1 MLFRRILAPLAAALL
16 LAACTKVATEAP
28 QAGAT
33 GAIGARHAWTEPGVL
48 RIGIMLTPNQLN
60 PILTENTTESML
72 AGLTFDLLIEAD
84 EKGNPVPRLAT
95 EVPTLENGGISPDG
109 LTITYHLRK
118 NVKWHDGVPFTSK
131 DVKYSLEQ
139 LMNPKNNVI
148 SRTGYEL
155 VKSVDTPD
163 PATVTFHL
171 KEKFVP
177 FVNTVFAESDNPFR
191 IIPEHL
197 LAKYSDL
204 NGVPFN
210 SSPVGTGPFK
220 FVSWRRGDRLEYAAN
235 DGYFLGKPKLSKIVA
250 RIIPDENT
258 LVTALRTHEIDWLFE
273 ATPNTYKELKTLP
286 DVMNLLVDNNQYY
299 GMLYNI
305 KQPLLADAR
314 VRRAIAYGLDKKAL
328 VDDNTFGSASVA
340 TEDLPA
346 YMWAYEPNVTVYGH
360 DPAKAK
366 ALLAQAG
373 WKPGQDGI
381 LTRDGKRL
389 SLVMTYNQGS
399 ATSKQT
405 SVQIQAALR
414 EIGVDIQPKPYLGS
428 LLFASYGAGG
438 ILQTGKFDLN
448 LSGWIAGVD
457 PDDSSQF
464 MCKFIPPAGNNY
476 TRECS
481 KEMDAA
487 QEEALGTFD
496 LAKRKLAYSKIQK
509 ILAGDMPQNF
519 FWWPRQIQSINP
531 DFKGFSP
538 NPVTESWNAYLW
550 DI

>member
-1 MLFRRILAPLAAALL
+1 LLFRRILASCAAALL
-16 LAACTKVATEAP
+16 LAACTKVTTVTAQSA
-28 QAGAT
+28 AT
-33 GAIGARHAWTEPGVL
+33 GEARHPWTQAGVL

-72 AGLTFDLLIEAD
+72 AALTFDLLVEAD

-95 EVPTLENGGISPDG
+95 EVPSLENGGISQDG
-109 LTITYHLRK
+109 LTITYHLRQD
-118 NVKWHDGVPFTSK
+118 VKWHDGVPFTSA
-131 DVKYSLEQ
+131 DVKYSQEQ
-139 LMNPKNNVI
+139 LMNPKNNII

-155 VKSVDTPD
+155 VRSVDTPD
-163 PATVTFHL
+163 PATVVFHL

-191 IIPEHL
+191 IIPKHL

-204 NGVPFN
+204 NQVSFN
-210 SSPVGTGPFK
+210 SAPVGTGPFK
-220 FVSWRRGDRLEYAAN
+220 FVSWRRGDRIEYEAN
-235 DGYFLGKPKLSKIVA
+235 DAYFMGKPHLRRIVA

-273 ATPNTYKELKTLP
+273 ATPNTYKELKTMT
-286 DVMNLLVDNNQYY
+286 DVKNILVDNNQYY
-299 GMLYNI
+299 GMIYNL
-305 KQPLLADAR
+305 KQPLLADVR
-314 VRRAIAYGLDKKAL
+314 VRKAIAYALDKTAL
-328 VDDNTFGSASVA
+328 VNNNTFGSASVA
-340 TEDLPA
+340 TEDLPS
-346 YMWAYEPNVTVYGH
+346 YMWAYEPDVTRYER
-360 DPAKAK
+360 DPEKAK
-366 ALLAQAG
+366 ALLAEAG
-373 WKPGQDGI
+373 WKAGADGI
-381 LTRDGKRL
+381 LTKGGKRL

-399 ATSKQT
+399 ATSKGV
-405 SVQIQAALR
+405 SVQIQAALHA
-414 EIGVDIQPKPYLGS
+414 IGVEVEPKAYLGS

-438 ILQTGKFDLN
+438 ILQTGKFDLD

-457 PDDSSQF
+457 PDDSSQYL
-464 MCKFIPPAGNNY
+464 CKFIPPAGNNY

-487 QEEALGTFD
+487 QNEALGTFD
-496 LAKRKLAYSKIQK
+496 QAKRKAAYSKIQK
-509 ILAGDMPQNF
+509 ILADDMPQNF

>member
-1 MLFRRILAPLAAALL
+1 LLFRRFLASFAVALL
-16 LAACTKVATEAP
+16 LAGCTKVSTESSQPASS
-28 QAGAT
+28 GE
-33 GAIGARHAWTEPGVL
+33 ARHAWTQAGVL
-48 RIGIMLTPNQLN
+48 RIGILLTPNQLN
-60 PILTENTTESML
+60 PILAENTTESML
-72 AGLTFDLLIEAD
+72 AALVFDLLVEAD
-84 EKGNPVPRLAT
+84 EKGNPVPRLAA
-95 EVPTLENGGISPDG
+95 EVPTRENGGISPDG

-118 NVKWHDGVPFTSK
+118 DVQWHDGVRFTSD

-139 LMNPKNNVI
+139 VMNPKNNVI

-155 VKSVDTPD
+155 VKSVGTPD
-163 PATVTFHL
+163 PATVVFHL

-177 FVNTVFAESDNPFR
+177 FVDTVFAESDNPFR
-191 IIPEHL
+191 IIPRHL
-197 LAKYSDL
+197 LAKYSAL
-204 NGVPFN
+204 NQVPFN
-210 SSPVGTGPFK
+210 SAPIGTGPFK
-220 FVSWRRGDRLEYAAN
+220 FVSWQRGDRIEYRAN
-235 DGYFLGKPKLSKIVA
+235 DGFYLGKPHLRRIVA

-273 ATPNTYKELKTLP
+273 ATPNTYKELKTMAG
-286 DVMNLLVDNNQYY
+286 VKNILVDNNQYY
-299 GMLYNI
+299 SMLYNL
-305 KQPLLADAR
+305 KQPLLADVR
-314 VRRAIAYGLDKKAL
+314 VRKAIAYAIDKTTL
-328 VDDNTFGSASVA
+328 VDNNTFGSASVA

-346 YMWAYEPNVTVYGH
+346 YLWAYEPDVTRYER

-366 ALLAQAG
+366 ALLSEAG
-373 WKPGQDGI
+373 WKPGGDGI
-381 LTRDGKRL
+381 LARDGKKL

-399 ATSKQT
+399 ATSKQV

-414 EIGVDIQPKPYLGS
+414 DVGVEIEPKPFLGS

-438 ILQTGKFDLN
+438 ILQTGKFDLD
-448 LSGWIAGVD
+448 LSGWVAGVD

-487 QEEALGTFD
+487 QNEALGSFD
-496 LAKRKLAYSKIQK
+496 RAKRKAAYSKIQR

-538 NPVTESWNAYLW
+538 NPVTESWNAHLW

>member
-1 MLFRRILAPLAAALL
+1 MLFRRILAPFAAALV
-16 LAACTKVATEAP
+16 LAACTKVSTEPA
-28 QAGAT
+28 QTAAS
-33 GAIGARHAWTEPGVL
+33 AEARHQWSQAGVL
-48 RIGIMLTPNQLN
+48 RIGILLTPNQLN

-72 AGLTFDLLIEAD
+72 AGLAFDLLVEAD

-95 EVPTLENGGISPDG
+95 EVPSLQNGGISRDG

-118 NVKWHDGVPFTSK
+118 DVKWHDGAPFTSA
-131 DVKYSLEQ
+131 DVKYSQEQ
-139 LMNPKNNVI
+139 LMNPKNNII

-155 VKSVDTPD
+155 VRSVDTPD
-163 PATVTFHL
+163 PATVVFHL

-191 IIPEHL
+191 IIPKHL
-197 LAKYSDL
+197 LAKYPDL
-204 NGVPFN
+204 NQVAFN
-210 SSPVGTGPFK
+210 SAPVGTGAFK
-220 FVSWRRGDRLEYAAN
+220 FVSWKRGERLEYAAN
-235 DGYFLGKPKLSKIVA
+235 DAYFMGKPHLRRIIV

-258 LVTALRTHEIDWLFE
+258 LVTALRTHDIDWLFE
-273 ATPNTYKELKTLP
+273 ATPNTYKELKTIP
-286 DVMNLLVDNNQYY
+286 DVRNILVDNNQYY
-299 GMLYNI
+299 SLLFNL
-305 KQPLLADAR
+305 KAPLLGDVR
-314 VRRAIAYGLDKKAL
+314 VRKAIAYALDKTAL
-328 VDDNTFGSASVA
+328 VNDNTFGSASVA
-340 TEDLPA
+340 TEDLPT
-346 YMWAYEPNVTVYGH
+346 YMWAYEPDVTRYER
-360 DPAKAK
+360 DTAKAK

-373 WKPGQDGI
+373 WKPGQDGT

-399 ATSKQT
+399 ATSKQVN
-405 SVQIQAALR
+405 VQIQAALHD
-414 EIGVDIQPKPYLGS
+414 IGVEIEAKPYLGS

-487 QEEALGTFD
+487 QDEALGTFD
-496 LAKRKLAYSKIQK
+496 QAKRKAAYSKIQR
-509 ILAGDMPQNF
+509 ILADDMPQDF
-519 FWWPRQIQSINP
+519 LWWPRQIQSINP

>member
-1 MLFRRILAPLAAALL
+1 M
-16 LAACTKVATEAP
+16 LAACTKVASEAP
-28 QAGAT
+28 QSAET
-33 GAIGARHAWTEPGVL
+33 GQARRPWTQAGVL
-48 RIGIMLTPNQLN
+48 RIGIMLAPNQLN
-60 PILTENTTESML
+60 PLLAENTTESML
-72 AGLTFDLLIEAD
+72 AGLAFDLLVEAD

-95 EVPTLENGGISPDG
+95 EVPSLENGGVSRDG

-118 NVKWHDGVPFTSK
+118 DVTWHDGAPFTSK

-139 LMNPKNNVI
+139 VMNPKNNII

-155 VKSVDTPD
+155 VESVETPD
-163 PATVTFHL
+163 PATVVFHL

-177 FVNTVFAESDNPFR
+177 FVNTVFAESDNPYR
-191 IIPEHL
+191 IIPQHL
-197 LAKYSDL
+197 LAKYPDI
-204 NGVPFN
+204 NQVAFN
-210 SSPVGTGPFK
+210 SAPIGTGPFELA
-220 FVSWRRGDRLEYAAN
+220 SWRRGERIEYRANAA
-235 DGYFLGKPKLSKIVA
+235 YFMGKPHLSEIVV
-250 RIIPDENT
+250 RMIPDENT

-286 DVMNLLVDNNQYY
+286 DVKNILVDNNQYY
-299 GMLYNI
+299 GMIYNL
-305 KQPLLADAR
+305 KQPLLADVR
-314 VRRAIAYGLDKKAL
+314 VRKAIAYAIDKTGL
-328 VDDNTFGSASVA
+328 VNNNTFGSAAVA

-346 YMWAYEPNVTVYGH
+346 YMWAYEPEVTRYER
-360 DPAKAK
+360 DPAKSK
-366 ALLAQAG
+366 ALLAEAG
-373 WKPGQDGI
+373 WKAGPDGI
-381 LTRDGKRL
+381 VVKNGKKL

-399 ATSKQT
+399 ATSKRV

-414 EIGVDIQPKPYLGS
+414 EIGIDVEPKPYLGS

-438 ILQTGKFDLN
+438 ILQTGKFDLD

-487 QEEALGTFD
+487 QDEALGTFD
-496 LAKRKLAYSKIQK
+496 QAKRKAAYSKIQK
-509 ILAGDMPQNF
+509 ILADDMPQNF

-538 NPVTESWNAYLW
+538 NPVSESWNAYLW